1 MTARL
6 HVAMIILEYHPIVG
20 GAQRQLALVAP
31 LLQDLGVDITV
42 LTRRYPGL
50 SKFEI
55 ISDVQIVRL
64 PAPGPKP
71 VASVIFTLSCLWYL
85 LRLHPDIVHSYNLFS
100 PLTTGLIYKRLRNI
114 PLVVKV
120 LRGGQLGDVVRLRS
134 KTFSQHRI
142 SFMRRRVDAFVTISH
157 EIDAEL
163 ENLKMS
169 QAQRVFIPN
178 GVEIDRFQPI
188 SSPEKLALRRK
199 LSLPAGPLV
208 IYTGRFVQEKRLD
221 NLLKA
226 WDQLQP
232 DYKDVTLLLVG
243 DGDEAASLKASA
255 GQSVLF
261 PGQVDD
267 VLPYLQAADVFVL
280 PSATEGLS
288 NALLEAMAVGLPVI
302 ATSVGG
308 APDLIKDGE
317 NGRLVPADDIGALRR
332 ALNTLLGDEDIRR
345 SLGQSARQIIV
356 DQYALQV
363 VAERLRSLYDSILS
377 RGLMTERAA
386 GSETA
391 GRLDEKLQS

>member
-31 LLQDLGVDITV
+31 MLQERGVDITV

-55 ISDVQIVRL
+55 IDGVPVARL

-71 VASVIFTLSCLWYL
+71 VASLVFTLSCLWYL
-85 LRLHPDIVHSYNLFS
+85 LRLHPDVVHAFNLFS

-134 KTFSQHRI
+134 KTMSRRRI
-142 SFMRRRVDAFVTISH
+142 SSMRRRVDAFVTISH

-163 ENLKMS
+163 ESLGIAKTK
-169 QAQRVFIPN
+169 RVFIPN
-178 GVEIDRFQPI
+178 GVEIERFKPF
-188 SSPEKLALRRK
+188 STPEKQALRGT

-208 IYTGRFVQEKRLD
+208 VYTGRFVHEKRLD
-221 NLLKA
+221 NLLHA
-226 WDQLQP
+226 WDQFQP
-232 DYKDVTLLLVG
+232 NHPDAALVLVG
-243 DGDEAASLKASA
+243 DGDEATGLQASA
-255 GQSVLF
+255 G
-261 PGQVDD
+261 PGVVFTGQMED

-308 APDLIKDGE
+308 APDLIRDNE
-317 NGRLVPADDIGALRR
+317 NGILIPTEDVGAISSALDSLFGDD
-332 ALNTLLGDEDIRR
+332 DYRR
-345 SLGQSARQIIV
+345 SLGQAARQIILE
-356 DQYALQV
+356 QYTLQV

-377 RGLMTERAA
+377 RSLNTKRDTGQKT
-386 GSETA
+386 TA
-391 GRLDEKLQS
+391 RLDKKLQP